1 MRARAAQAE
10 VVVKRKNE
18 ENAALQRR
26 LRATIKGAAEQKVS
40 MNPSNTRRLRNGIIS
55 EVENITRLWT
65 LCEELDKN
73 CDTKES
79 LLAEIESLKFKLSKK
94 PEDADVLEDQM
105 ESVEGQLQYINSK
118 VLLIFL
124 NSSYT
129 NVFLIDS
136 RSRSRA

>member
-1 MRARAAQAE
+1 
-10 VVVKRKNE
+10 
-18 ENAALQRR
+18 
-26 LRATIKGAAEQKVS
+26 

-118 VLLIFL
+118 VLLIVL
-124 NSSYT
+124 YSSYN